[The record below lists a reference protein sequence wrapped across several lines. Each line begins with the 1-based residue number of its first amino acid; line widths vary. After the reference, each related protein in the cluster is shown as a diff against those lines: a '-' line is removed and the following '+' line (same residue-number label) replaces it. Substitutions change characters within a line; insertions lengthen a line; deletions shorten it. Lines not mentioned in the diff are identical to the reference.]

1 MNRLMMM
8 LAMMIFVLPVMAQ
21 EEPGLPGGDPDEPV
35 PIDGAM
41 YVLMAAGIFYGLKS
55 IKRNR

>member
-1 MNRLMMM
+1 MKRSIFI
-8 LAMMIFVLPVMAQ
+8 LALVILISPVMAGD
-21 EEPGLPGGDPDEPV
+21 PGVPGGDPDEPV

-41 YVLMAAGIFYGLKS
+41 YVLMATGLFFGLRS